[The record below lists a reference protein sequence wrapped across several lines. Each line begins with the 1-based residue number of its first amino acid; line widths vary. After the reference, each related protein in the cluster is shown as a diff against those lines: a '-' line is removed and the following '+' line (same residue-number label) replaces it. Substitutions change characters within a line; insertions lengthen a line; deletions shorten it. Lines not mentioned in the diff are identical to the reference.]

1 MLFLNDLGTQMTLQK
16 LKAKHQGNVRDTIRE
31 ACEYF
36 DETDEHFLRMSE
48 AYPEERDLLVR
59 QQVERK

>member
-1 MLFLNDLGTQMTLQK
+1 MLFMNDMGTQMTLQK
-16 LKAKHQGNVRDTIRE
+16 LKAKHQGNVRETIKE

-36 DETDEHFLRMSE
+36 DETDDRFLRMSE
-48 AYPEERDLLVR
+48 SYPEERDLLVR

>member
-16 LKAKHQGNVRDTIRE
+16 LKAKHQGNVRDAIRE
-31 ACEYF
+31 ACEHF
-36 DETDEHFLRMSE
+36 EETDERFLRMSE
-48 AYPEERDLLVR
+48 GYPEERDLLVR

>member
-1 MLFLNDLGTQMTLQK
+1 MTLQK

-36 DETDEHFLRMSE
+36 DETDERFLRMSE

>member
-1 MLFLNDLGTQMTLQK
+1 
-16 LKAKHQGNVRDTIRE
+16 VRETIKE

-36 DETDEHFLRMSE
+36 DETDDRFLRMSE
-48 AYPEERDLLVR
+48 SYPEERDLLVR

>member
-1 MLFLNDLGTQMTLQK
+1 MLFMNDMGTQMTIQK
-16 LKAKHQGNVRDTIRE
+16 LKAKHQGNVRETIKE

-36 DETDEHFLRMSE
+36 DETDERFLRMSK
-48 AYPEERDLLVR
+48 AYPEEMDLLVR